1 MASDDSLDYKALFL
15 KSERGLK
22 KVEEE
27 RDQERE

>member
-1 MASDDSLDYKALFL
+1 MASDDSLDYEALFL
-15 KSERGLK
+15 ESERRLK